1 MSPAPRWTWIVPV
14 AALVALGLGLAL
26 PSGWPTALLC
36 LPALIAAVL
45 AAVHH
50 AEVVAHRVGEPFG
63 TLVLALAITVIEVA
77 LILSVMVGG
86 DPAKA
91 PLARDTI
98 YATIMLICNGVV
110 GICLLVGG
118 LRHHQ
123 QAFRVE
129 GTHAAFAALIA
140 LTGLSLVLPS
150 FTTSSAGP
158 TYTPAQLGF
167 AAIASLALWAV
178 FIFGQTVRHRDYF
191 LPVGAEGEAETH
203 AERPTPR
210 QAWTSLALLLATLV
224 TVVGLAKLLSPAIE
238 AAVAAAGAPKAAIG
252 IAIALLV
259 LLPETWAAIRAAH
272 ANRLQTSFNL
282 AFGSA
287 LASIGLTIPAVA
299 AAALVLDLPLE
310 LGLDAKALVL
320 LLLTFLVGTM
330 TLASGRTNLIQG
342 AVHLVLFAAFLF
354 LSLVP

>member
-1 MSPAPRWTWIVPV
+1 MSPAPRWTWIVPA
-14 AALVALGLGLAL
+14 AALLALGLGMAL
-26 PSGWPTALLC
+26 PPGWPTALLC

-86 DPAKA
+86 DPAQA
-91 PLARDTI
+91 GLARDTI
-98 YATIMLICNGVV
+98 YATVMIICNGVV
-110 GICLLVGG
+110 GLCLLVGA

-123 QAFRVE
+123 QAFRVD

-140 LTGLSLVLPS
+140 LSGLTLVLPS

-158 TYTPAQLGF
+158 TYSPAQLAF
-167 AAIASLALWAV
+167 AAGASLTLWAV
-178 FIFGQTVRHRDYF
+178 FVFGQTVRHRDYF
-191 LPVGAEGEAETH
+191 LPVGAEGEADAH
-203 AERPTPR
+203 AERPSVR
-210 QAWTSLALLLATLV
+210 RAWASLGLLVATLV
-224 TVVGLAKLLSPAIE
+224 AVVGLAKVLSPLIE
-238 AAVAAAGAPKAAIG
+238 RAVAAAGAPRAVIG
-252 IAIALLV
+252 IAIAMLV
-259 LLPETWAAIRAAH
+259 LLPETWAAIRAAL
-272 ANRLQTSFNL
+272 ANRLQTSLNL
-282 AFGSA
+282 AYGSA

-299 AAALVLDLPLE
+299 GAALVLGLPLE
-310 LGLDAKALVL
+310 LGLDAKAQVTL
-320 LLLTFLVGTM
+320 LISVLVGTM
-330 TLASGRTNLIQG
+330 TMASGRTNLIQG